1 MADLQPG
8 TTLYRIADLER
19 RVDKLEQLHELE
31 RRVGDLQRQADQL
44 EGRVGELEE
53 EAVARALPISAGR
66 HGS

>member
-44 EGRVGELEE
+44 EGRIAGLEHD
-53 EAVARALPISAGR
+53 RGLIGR
-66 HGS
+66 CT